1 MGYTNYWYQYRN
13 FTDMEWA
20 RIKDQFKYVS
30 QTMPNLYIHNDGDAL
45 MLNGTGDDAH
55 ETFVLT
61 KKRYR
66 DDQLTKEQM
75 THPYTFHFCK
85 TNGKPYDLAVWYL
98 LTWIEHECTGGATLD
113 NAIEISR
120 DRLEGKY
127 FFDQKGDDAQ
137 NAIQDF
143 TGTMESY

>member
-30 QTMPNLYIHNDGDAL
+30 QTMPDLFCETDGDAFA
-45 MLNGTGDDAH
+45 LNGKGDEGC
-55 ETFVLT
+55 ETFVLF
-61 KKRYR
+61 KNREF
-66 DDQLTKEQM
+66 DQA
-75 THPYTFHFCK
+75 HPYSFNFCK

-98 LTWIEHECTGGATLD
+98 LTWIQHECTGGATLD
-113 NAIEISR
+113 RAIEISR
-120 DRLEGKY
+120 DRLEGKFY
-127 FFDQKGDDAQ
+127 FDQKGDDAQ
-137 NAIQDF
+137 NAVQDF